1 MAQNALEVT
10 NVAHA
15 YAAMPV
21 LAGVTFKVPVG
32 EVTGVLGRSGCGKTT
47 LLKIVA
53 GLMQPNNGGDIRID
67 GHDAS
72 NVPTHKRN
80 IGFVFQ
86 DLALFPHLTVRQ
98 NVEFPFRHGGKN
110 NTGPE
115 HARIAVNTILTR
127 TGLEPYARMSIAQ
140 LSGGMRQRVAIARA
154 LVYKPAIILLDEPL
168 TSLDNPRKAEILD
181 LLRELKGEHT
191 FLYVTHDDRE
201 IHAFA
206 DNVVVL
212 DAGVVVREGKL
223 REVADDPRSP
233 VARELLNAR
242 YGRRSGGTETPTGV
256 DEAPRSGSAD
266 PQEEA

>member
-1 MAQNALEVT
+1 MSAQYALEVT
-10 NVAHA
+10 NIAHA
-15 YAAMPV
+15 YNGIPV
-21 LAGVTFKVPVG
+21 LGGVTFNVPAG

-53 GLMQPNNGGDIRID
+53 GLLQPNNGGRIRID

-72 NVPTHKRN
+72 DVPTHKRN

-98 NVEFPFRHGGKN
+98 NVEFPFRHGSKN
-110 NTGPE
+110 NAGVR
-115 HARIAVNTILTR
+115 HATVAINTILER
-127 TGLEPYARMSIAQ
+127 TGLMAYASMGISQ
-140 LSGGMRQRVAIARA
+140 LSGGMRQRVALARA
-154 LVYKPAIILLDEPL
+154 LVYRPAIILLDEPL

-181 LLRELKGEHT
+181 LLHEIKTGLEHT

-201 IHAFA
+201 IKAFA

-212 DAGVVVREGKL
+212 DTGVVVRAGTLE
-223 REVADDPRSP
+223 EVIADPRAD

-242 YGRRSGGTETPTGV
+242 YGTIG
-256 DEAPRSGSAD
+256 AKI
-266 PQEEA
+266 